1 MKHNLDGLKESL
13 MKYLFLFTIYLAGL
27 IVSSLGLAL
36 IIQSGLGVGP
46 GDSVAV
52 GLSMHFPITVGTV
65 MIIAFVILL
74 LVNAWLEKKRPQF
87 ESLIPII
94 IRGRTVDIFL
104 YGILENMNYEVWWAQ
119 WGIFTL
125 GLIATAV
132 GVAVY
137 LRTPFP
143 RIPLD
148 HFMMIMN
155 ERTNQ
160 SKSSVRI
167 FTESAMALVGFLLG
181 APVGFGTLIVALLLG
196 PLIQWSFQV
205 ARPVANLWSEP
216 GQRSRATK

>member
-1 MKHNLDGLKESL
+1 
-13 MKYLFLFTIYLAGL
+13 
-27 IVSSLGLAL
+27 
-36 IIQSGLGVGP
+36 
-46 GDSVAV
+46 
-52 GLSMHFPITVGTV
+52 

-104 YGILENMNYEVWWAQ
+104 YGLLENVQYDVWWGQ
-119 WGIFTL
+119 WGVFTL
-125 GLIATAV
+125 GLLATAV

-155 ERTNQ
+155 EKTNQ

-167 FTESAMALVGFLLG
+167 FSESGMALIGFLLG
-181 APVGFGTLIVALLLG
+181 APVGIGTLIVALLLG
-196 PLIQWSFQV
+196 PFIQWSYQF
-205 ARPVANLWSEP
+205 ARPIASLWSSP
-216 GQRSRATK
+216 PTR

>member
-1 MKHNLDGLKESL
+1 
-13 MKYLFLFTIYLAGL
+13 MKYLFLFLIYLTGL

-52 GLSMHFPITVGTV
+52 GLSMHFPVTVGTV

-104 YGILENMNYEVWWAQ
+104 YGILENVNYEVWWAQ

-155 ERTNQ
+155 EKTNQ

-167 FTESAMALVGFLLG
+167 FTESAMALVGYLLG

-196 PLIQWSFQV
+196 PFIQWSFQL
-205 ARPVANLWSEP
+205 ARPVASLWSEP
-216 GQRSRATK
+216 HQRTKATR

>member
-1 MKHNLDGLKESL
+1 
-13 MKYLFLFTIYLAGL
+13 MKYVYLFIIYVVGL
-27 IVSSLGLAL
+27 VVSSLGLAL

-52 GLSMHFPITVGTV
+52 GISMHFPITVGSV
-65 MIIAFVILL
+65 MIIAFIILL

-94 IRGRTVDIFL
+94 VRGRTVDLFL
-104 YGILENMNYEVWWAQ
+104 YGWLENVQYDMWWAQ
-119 WGIFTL
+119 WGIFTI
-125 GLIATAV
+125 GLVATAV

-155 ERTNQ
+155 QKTNQ

-167 FTESAMALVGFLLG
+167 YSESGMALIGFLLG

-196 PLIQWSFQV
+196 PFIQLSYQW
-205 ARPVANLWSEP
+205 ARPIAAIWVDAKSFPDKESYHSE
-216 GQRSRATK
+216 T